1 MLCNSKWIPILV
13 LLPLL
18 AACGGRDVPPARCPG
33 GAVLATAESL
43 PGGDGPTAL
52 LFGVSVECEKADAG
66 IDAEI
71 TVYGDLLGAAS
82 ETTLPLFVALVDKDE
97 NVLARAQGNFRVK
110 PGQFKVDM
118 PVLQFDP
125 STLGSVD
132 QAAFLAG
139 VVLTDAELKANR
151 ATWRD
156 NLNIN

>member
-1 MLCNSKWIPILV
+1 MKIFCCS
-13 LLPLL
+13 
-18 AACGGRDVPPARCPG
+18 
-33 GAVLATAESL
+33 TS
-43 PGGDGPTAL
+43 T
-52 LFGVSVECEKADAG
+52 G
-66 IDAEI
+66 INAEI

-139 VVLTDAELKANR
+139 FVLTDAELKANR